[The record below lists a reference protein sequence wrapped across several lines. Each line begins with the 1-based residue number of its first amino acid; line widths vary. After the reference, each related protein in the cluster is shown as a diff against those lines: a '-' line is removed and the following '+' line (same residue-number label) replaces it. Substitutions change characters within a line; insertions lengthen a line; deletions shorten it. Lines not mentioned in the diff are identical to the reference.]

1 MYLCFDRICLHK
13 PVTSRPAN
21 SERYIVCEGAGP
33 LKDAVFKYMLAVNR
47 SLNKTFRNEATKEDV
62 VSVVPLNV
70 LTEDESFFNYIVKS
84 NETFGTA
91 QVLNLK
97 KIQAFATN
105 P

>member
-21 SERYIVCEGAGP
+21 SERYIVCESAGP
-33 LKDAVFKYMLAVNR
+33 LKDTVFKYMLAVNR
-47 SLNKTFRNEATKEDV
+47 TLNKTFRDESIKDDV
-62 VSVVPLNV
+62 VSIVPLNV
-70 LTEDESFFNYIVKS
+70 LKEDEGFFNYIVKS
-84 NETFGTA
+84 NETFGKA